1 MMGLMFALKII
12 LKSAFRHKT
21 RTLLTMGSVVI
32 ALVAFG
38 LLRTVVNA
46 WYAGVAASSATRL
59 VTRNSISLTFPLPM
73 AYKDKIR
80 QVKGVTDVSWGS
92 WFGGI
97 YINEKNFFA
106 NFAVDPKSYLKLYPE
121 YLIGP
126 EQKAAFLN
134 DRRGAVAGIKLARRF
149 GWKVGDLVTLKGTVY
164 PVDLD
169 FVIRAIYRGKDKNT
183 DESQFFF
190 HWDYLNE
197 SVKKA
202 APERADEV
210 GFFMEGIS
218 GPLLAPA
225 ISAQI
230 DSMFKNSL
238 AETLTETEKS
248 FQLSFISMTE
258 ALLMVI
264 QLVSFVIIAIIM
276 AVAANTMAMTV
287 RERMGEYAV
296 LKTLGFGGFRIAG
309 LIAGESMVIVMTGC
323 ILAIALT
330 YPAAHAFR
338 AQLGDYFPV
347 FNINRRLFI
356 FYAEASLLVGLVAA
370 VFPAWK
376 VIKTPI
382 AEGLRR
388 AG

>member
-1 MMGLMFALKII
+1 MFAFKII
-12 LKSAFRHKT
+12 LKNAFRHKT
-21 RTLLTMGSVVI
+21 RTLLTIGSVVI

-38 LLRTVVNA
+38 LLRTVVSA

-59 VTRNSISLTFPLPM
+59 VTRNSISLTFPLPLS
-73 AYKDKIR
+73 YKDKIR

-106 NFAVDPKSYLKLYPE
+106 NFAVEPRSYLKLYPE
-121 YLIGP
+121 YIISP
-126 EQKAAFLN
+126 EQKSAFLS
-134 DRRGAVAGIKLARRF
+134 DRRGAVVGIKLAQRF
-149 GWKVGDLVTLKGTVY
+149 GWKVGDLVTLKGTNY

-169 FVIRAIYRGKDKNT
+169 FVIRAIYRGRDKST

-197 SVKKA
+197 SIKKA
-202 APERADEV
+202 APDRADEA
-210 GFFMEGIS
+210 GFFMESIS
-218 GPLLAPA
+218 GPLLAPS
-225 ISAQI
+225 ISSQI
-230 DSMFKNSL
+230 DAMFKNSL

-287 RERMGEYAV
+287 RERIGEYAI
-296 LKTLGFGGFRIAG
+296 LKTLGFGGLRTAG
-309 LIAGESMVIVMTGC
+309 IILGESMVIVTAGC
-323 ILAIALT
+323 VLGIVLT

-338 AQLGDYFPV
+338 AQLGAFFPV
-347 FNINRRLFI
+347 FNVSSRLFL
-356 FYAEASLLVGLVAA
+356 FYAAASALVGLVAA

-376 VIKTPI
+376 AIKTPI

-388 AG
+388 LG

>member
-1 MMGLMFALKII
+1 MFALKII
-12 LKSAFRHKT
+12 FKNAFRHKA
-21 RTLLTMGSVVI
+21 RTLLTIGSVVI

-38 LLRTVVNA
+38 LLRTVVAA

-73 AYKDKIR
+73 AYKDKIK
-80 QVKGVTDVSWGS
+80 QIKGITDVSWGS

-106 NFAVDPKSYLKLYPE
+106 NFAVDPESYLKLYPE
-121 YLIGP
+121 YVIAP
-126 EQKAAFLN
+126 DQEAAFLG

-149 GWKVGDLVTLKGTVY
+149 GWKVGQEVTLKGTIY

-169 FVIRAIYRGKDKNT
+169 FVIRAIYRGRDKNT

-190 HWDYLNE
+190 NWDYLNE
-197 SVKKA
+197 SIKKA
-202 APERADEV
+202 APDRADEV

-218 GPLLAPA
+218 DPLLAPG
-225 ISAQI
+225 ISSQI
-230 DSMFKNSL
+230 DGMFKNSL
-238 AETLTETEKS
+238 AETITETEKS

-264 QLVSFVIIAIIM
+264 QIVSFVIIAIIM
-276 AVAANTMAMTV
+276 AVAANTMSMTV
-287 RERMGEYAV
+287 RERIGEYAV

-323 ILAIALT
+323 ALGIALT
-330 YPAAHAFR
+330 YPAAQAFR
-338 AQLGDYFPV
+338 HQLGNYFPV
-347 FNINRRLFI
+347 FNVNKHLFV
-356 FYAEASLLVGLVAA
+356 FYAGASVFIGLVAA

-376 VIKTPI
+376 AIRTPI
-382 AEGLRR
+382 SEGLRR
-388 AG
+388 IG

>member
-1 MMGLMFALKII
+1 MIFALKMVF
-12 LKSAFRHKT
+12 KNAFRHKT
-21 RTLLTMGSVVI
+21 RTILTIGSVVI

-38 LLRTVVNA
+38 LLRTVVKA

-59 VTRNSISLTFPLPM
+59 VTRNSISLTFPLPL
-73 AYKDKIR
+73 AYRDKIR
-80 QVKGVTDVSWGS
+80 QVKGVTDVSCGS

-106 NFAVDPKSYLKLYPE
+106 NFAVDPKSYLRLYPE
-121 YLIGP
+121 YLISS
-126 EQKAAFLN
+126 EQKKAFLA
-134 DRRGAVAGIKLARRF
+134 DRRGATVGIKLARRF
-149 GWKVGDLVTLKGTVY
+149 GWKIGDMVALKGTNY

-202 APERADEV
+202 APDRADEV

-218 GPLLAPA
+218 DPLLAPV
-225 ISAQI
+225 ISSRI
-230 DSMFKNSL
+230 DAMFKNSL

-258 ALLMVI
+258 ALLIVI
-264 QLVSFVIIAIIM
+264 QLVSFVVIAIIM

-287 RERMGEYAV
+287 RERTGEYAV
-296 LKTLGFGGFRIAG
+296 LKTLGFGGLRIAG
-309 LIAGESMVIVMTGC
+309 LIAGESMVIVMAGC
-323 ILAIALT
+323 VLGIALT

-338 AQLGDYFPV
+338 AQLGAYFTV
-347 FNINRRLFI
+347 FNIDRGLFI
-356 FYAEASLLVGLVAA
+356 FYAAASAVVGLAA
-370 VFPAWK
+370 AAFPAWRA
-376 VIKTPI
+376 IRTPI
-382 AEGLRR
+382 AQGLRR
-388 AG
+388 IG